1 MAKTKLSEYSAT
13 PASNTDINGINIDE
27 GCAPGNI
34 NNAIR
39 EQMAHLADFIAGTN
53 GDTLAVSAGGTGGTS
68 ASTARTALG
77 LAIGS
82 DVQAWDAQLDDLA
95 GLAVTDGN
103 FIVGDGTNW
112 VAESGATLR
121 TSAGLGTGND
131 VQFNSLGVGTAGSAT
146 AGEIRATNNVTAYY
160 SSDERL
166 KENIRPIENALGIIE
181 QLNGVRYEWTQD
193 YIDNHGGEDGY
204 FIRKDDVGMI
214 AQEVEAVLPELVVD
228 RNDGYKAMKYDRLV
242 AVLIQA
248 VKELKAE
255 VDELKG

>member
-13 PASNTDINGINIDE
+13 ASLNTDIDGINIDE

-53 GDTLAVSAGGTGGTS
+53 GDTLAVAAGGTGGATAS
-68 ASTARTALG
+68 AARTALG
-77 LAIGS
+77 VAIGS
-82 DVQAWDAQLDDLA
+82 DVQAWDAQLDDIA
-95 GLAVTDGN
+95 ALAVTDGN
-103 FIVGDGTNW
+103 FIVGNGTNW

-131 VQFNSLGVGTAGSAT
+131 VQFNSLGVGTAGSGT
-146 AGEIRATNNVTAYY
+146 AGEIRATNDITAYY

-166 KENIRPIENALGIIE
+166 KENIRPIENALDIIE
-181 QLNGVRYEWTQD
+181 QLNGVRYQWTQD
-193 YIDNHGGEDGY
+193 YITDHGGEDGY
-204 FIRKDDVGMI
+204 FVRKDDVGMI
-214 AQEVEAVLPELVVD
+214 AQEVEAVLPELVVERD
-228 RNDGYKAMKYDRLV
+228 NGYKAMKYDRVV
-242 AVLIQA
+242 AVLVQA

-255 VDELKG
+255 IDELKG